1 MDADAGVEQCSLS
14 WAEVATA
21 LVLPSASPCLL
32 ITAPATA
39 VQIVPA
45 LHRLL
50 CSGSCV
56 LERVQ
61 HSPALC
67 LPFPEWLWMALE
79 EEGGV
84 ECHGLGV
91 KCWPELLD
99 GWAELVLQAGA
110 PP

>member
-39 VQIVPA
+39 VRIVPA

-67 LPFPEWLWMALE
+67 LPFLEAGVALE
-79 EEGGV
+79 EDGGV
-84 ECHGLGV
+84 ECRGLGV

-99 GWAELVLQAGA
+99 GQAELVLQAGA